1 MLTLVQKV
9 NSGPMAAV
17 PMNSSEVTKLS
28 DTVEPVGCICA
39 AEVGLFLGAAS
50 LAYAVGHN
58 S

>member
-1 MLTLVQKV
+1 MLTLAQKV

-17 PMNSSEVTKLS
+17 PMHGSEVTKII
-28 DTVEPVGCICA
+28 DTVEPIGCLGIATVG
-39 AEVGLFLGAAS
+39 VFLGAAS